1 MKKITSLIFMLA
13 FIVSIANAQKITV
26 DYDYDLET
34 SKVMFDILGMKS
46 YKFQIPKDFQQK
58 RFRII
63 TKEYYEGEMLSVDSG
78 VILDE
83 ISEDATTLT
92 FIGYKLSDTI
102 EKANFYMPPNVL
114 MTGPYQLK
122 FDRLKYD
129 WATLIDEQTIIE
141 SNIEIPFLTYTYQ
154 PIFKNMPNFAVFCQ
168 LPNFVDKYQSW
179 HKMLNVKHFFIF
191 ILRFEE

>member
-1 MKKITSLIFMLA
+1 MFEIKILTMIKKIALISLMVTLI
-13 FIVSIANAQKITV
+13 INVSNAQKITF
-26 DYDYDLET
+26 DSDLDLAT
-34 SKVMFDILGMKS
+34 SKAMFDILGIKS
-46 YKFQIPKDFQQK
+46 YKFQIPKEFQQK
-58 RFRII
+58 NFRII
-63 TKEYYEGEMLSVDSG
+63 TKEYYEGEILSVDSG

-83 ISEDATTLT
+83 INEDATTLT

-129 WATLIDEQTIIE
+129 WAILIDEETIIE

-154 PIFKNMPNFAVFCQ
+154 PTF
-168 LPNFVDKYQSW
+168 
-179 HKMLNVKHFFIF
+179 
-191 ILRFEE
+191 